1 MAAALPI
8 AAFVLAA
15 WFFRADPRGRALS
28 GGSFRKSLL
37 LAAVSWAL
45 WVALGTELLGSAGVL
60 RFGPL
65 AAWWG
70 APVLLLLARIA
81 VAARSLT
88 PIEMPQLERRDWLI
102 VAPVAVI
109 VAASGAV
116 AVLAPPNNWDA
127 MAYHM
132 PRQIYWLQQ
141 HDVEHHLTYEWRQIE
156 MPPLSEFAGLHL
168 MILSGG
174 DRFANLI
181 QWCALVLTLAAA
193 SLIARELGA
202 GRKGQLLAAFWAAS
216 VPMAYH
222 QASSAK
228 NDLVVALW
236 SCVLALQALEVRR
249 DRTCSAA
256 RAAGIGAVA
265 GLLLLTKGTGAIYAA
280 PSLAVAGISLLGR
293 RGLLALSTLAPLVAL
308 SLNAGHLNRNFR
320 YFGSVLGTDKGGYS
334 NETHAP
340 APLAMNVLRN
350 ALLNLGTPSA
360 RVNGFVVRRARDLGR
375 VVGAPIDDRRTNF
388 MAAPFD
394 IPYHPEQDDVAGAPV
409 HAVLAAALA
418 AALLLPRSILPVS
431 LGAYAAIPYGAFLL
445 FSAVLKWQPWHARLE
460 LPAFCLLAP
469 LLGTACAALPRV
481 AAGAAVAALLV
492 LAPSLRGG
500 LRPLVGAGNVFV
512 SDRLALMFRSRP
524 ELRDAS
530 VEVARFV
537 ASVGPA
543 TVALDSVR
551 DNWEYPLQSLIL
563 RAAPA
568 APRFAAVG
576 GHWFT
581 RPELKPDRYD
591 LAVLYDSAAVELRA
605 DNGAQYR
612 LVRQFL
618 PYSVYLRDDLAGP
631 FARDPATMAFVGW
644 EESEDLSGVEG
655 PYPKLGLPRAR
666 WGLGPRTRLAFTA
679 ASGPTRIEITAWGNK
694 DCAPTMRVWVNGIER
709 GQIAFERGYRRS
721 DAGFEF
727 EAQPGRNEIVLEYS
741 DWNRWTDR
749 PIAVLF
755 SRLAIFPVRGDRQ

>member
-1 MAAALPI
+1 MAVALPI

-28 GGSFRKSLL
+28 RGSLRKSLL
-37 LAAVSWAL
+37 LAAVSCAL
-45 WVALGTELLGSAGVL
+45 WVALGTELLGAARAV

-65 AAWWG
+65 VAWWG
-70 APVLLLLARIA
+70 APVLLLSARIA
-81 VAARSLT
+81 VAVRSL
-88 PIEMPQLERRDWLI
+88 PAIGKPRLNPGEWLL
-102 VAPVAVI
+102 AAATAGI
-109 VAASGAV
+109 VAAAGTV
-116 AVLAPPNNWDA
+116 AVLAPSNNWDA

-132 PRQIYWLQQ
+132 PRQIYWMQQ

-156 MPPLSEFAGLHL
+156 MPPFSEFAGLHL

-174 DRFANLI
+174 DRFSNLI
-181 QWCALVLTLAAA
+181 QWSALVLTLAAV

-249 DRTCSAA
+249 DRTCGAA

-293 RGLLALSTLAPLVAL
+293 RGLLALSTLVPLVAL
-308 SLNAGHLNRNFR
+308 SLNAGHLSRNFR

-350 ALLNLGTPSA
+350 TLLNLGTPSD
-360 RVNGFVVRRARDLGR
+360 RVNQFVVRRARDLGR
-375 VVGAPIDDRRTNF
+375 VVGAPIDDPRTNF

-394 IPYHPEQDDVAGAPV
+394 IRYLPEQDDVAGAPV
-409 HAVLAAALA
+409 HAVLAVALA
-418 AALLLPRSILPVS
+418 AALLLPRSILPVAF
-431 LGAYAAIPYGAFLL
+431 GAYAAIPYGAFLL
-445 FSAVLKWQPWHARLE
+445 FSAVLRWQPWHARLE

-481 AAGAAVAALLV
+481 AAGAALAAVLV

-512 SDRLALMFRSRP
+512 SDRLTLTFRGRG
-524 ELRDAS
+524 ELRDSS

-543 TVALDSVR
+543 TVALDPVR
-551 DNWEYPLQSLIL
+551 DSWEYPLQSLIR

-568 APRFAAVG
+568 APRFAAARG
-576 GHWFT
+576 YCFT
-581 RPELKPDRYD
+581 RPKLKPDRYD
-591 LAVLYDSAAVELRA
+591 LAVLYDSAVLELRA

-612 LVRQFL
+612 LVRQFP
-618 PYSVYLRDDLAGP
+618 PYSVYLRDDLAGR
-631 FARDPATMAFVGW
+631 FADGPTAMAFVGW
-644 EESEDLSGVEG
+644 EESEGLWGVEG
-655 PYPKLGLPRAR
+655 PYLDRGLPQGR
-666 WGLGPRTRLAFTA
+666 WGLGPRTRLGFTA
-679 ASGPTRIEITAWGNK
+679 AGGPTRLEVTAWGNNEHSL
-694 DCAPTMRVWVNGIER
+694 TMRVRVNGLER
-709 GQIAFERGYRRS
+709 GQIEFAPGYRRHE
-721 DAGFEF
+721 AGFDF
-727 EAQPGRNEIVLEYS
+727 EARSGSNEIVLEYS
-741 DWNRWTDR
+741 DWDRRFDR
-749 PIAVLF
+749 PIAVFF
-755 SRLAIFPVRGDRQ
+755 SRVALLPLAGARR